1 MYVHRGITEQSTQ
14 PIKPFKQTAQEVTS
28 QRNRSG
34 EKQVAVMSK

>member
-28 QRNRSG
+28 QTDQEKNRW
-34 EKQVAVMSK
+34 Q